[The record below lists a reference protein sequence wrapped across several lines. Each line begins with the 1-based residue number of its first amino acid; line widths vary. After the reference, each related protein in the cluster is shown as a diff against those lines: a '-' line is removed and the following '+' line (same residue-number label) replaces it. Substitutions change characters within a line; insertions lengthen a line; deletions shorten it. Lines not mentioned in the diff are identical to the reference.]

1 MKPASNTA
9 YGPGSHS
16 DAVRQ
21 AAVVGLYSR
30 QESAQALAEKFGV
43 SRPTLYAWKTQILG
57 PEAPD
62 TMKRKKS
69 ALPPELEELERQRE
83 ILQRDIRELQI
94 EHDLLKTASEMIK
107 KELGGDLR
115 STPGPEQG

>member
-1 MKPASNTA
+1 MTASVREAFPGMKPASNTA

-16 DAVRQ
+16 DAVKQ
-21 AAVVGLYSR
+21 AAVVRLYIC

-57 PEAPD
+57 PEAPV

-69 ALPPELEELERQRE
+69 ALPPELEELER
-83 ILQRDIRELQI
+83 
-94 EHDLLKTASEMIK
+94 
-107 KELGGDLR
+107 
-115 STPGPEQG
+115 